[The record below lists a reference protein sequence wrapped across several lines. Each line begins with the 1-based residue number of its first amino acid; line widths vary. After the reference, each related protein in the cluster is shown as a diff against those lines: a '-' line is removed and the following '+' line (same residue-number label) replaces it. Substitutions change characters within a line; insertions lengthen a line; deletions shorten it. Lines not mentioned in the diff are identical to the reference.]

1 MTRAGAMR
9 RETSGTPTSDPELLA
24 RIRDGELG
32 ALGELF
38 DRHEDEVRRVVSRL
52 GVSEGD
58 VDDLVQATF
67 LAVPR
72 AAERYDGRDNARP
85 WLIGLS
91 VNEIRRHRR
100 SLSRMA
106 TRLKN
111 WALEPTQK
119 VRTPEETSEE
129 SARVARASRALA
141 ALSEKKREVL
151 VLITLEGLSGEEV
164 ARMLDI
170 PIATVWTRLHHAR
183 KEMSAAV
190 FEEES

>member
-1 MTRAGAMR
+1 ML
-9 RETSGTPTSDPELLA
+9 RETSAAPASDPELLS

-38 DRHEDEVRRVVSRL
+38 DRHENEVRRVVSRL

-58 VDDLVQATF
+58 VDDLVQTTF

-72 AAERYDGRDNARP
+72 ASERYDGRDNARP
-85 WLIGLS
+85 WLIGLA

-106 TRLKN
+106 ARLKN

-129 SARVARASRALA
+129 TAKVVRARRALA
-141 ALSEKKREVL
+141 ALPEKKREVL